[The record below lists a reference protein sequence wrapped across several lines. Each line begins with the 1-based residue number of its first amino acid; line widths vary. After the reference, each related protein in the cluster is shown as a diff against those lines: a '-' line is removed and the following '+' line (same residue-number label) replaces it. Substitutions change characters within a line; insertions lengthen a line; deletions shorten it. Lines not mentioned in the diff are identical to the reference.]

1 MIALCD
7 LLASVLSEE
16 LSCGQKSNLDWA
28 SLSKLASF
36 TKTVGIVRYA
46 VDKAGLDIP
55 DAIRAEFKAV
65 KAQTLAKNFQNLA
78 STLQVVEILEQA
90 DIPCLAY
97 KGAVRSFGV
106 YKKWDM
112 RTSADIDI
120 LVKPSDYEAARKTLK
135 ANGYLNIVSPL
146 SDWWHVHLG
155 ESPYVRSDRV
165 GPIVDLH
172 HRLQQPG
179 GPFPAYEE
187 DFFTEA
193 VTVEFGSRSLKT
205 LSPEDSMLLTA
216 ISYGKALRS
225 GSPWLKEAHEIASV
239 YSSANASERQKF
251 LTRAQRQG
259 LSRLY
264 RQALGNSLA
273 LFDINDGEA
282 FASGDKSELL
292 HLAFGKQNHHHF
304 FRSQQLWGWLDGNF
318 VTRCTKLIGGL
329 LRVSRS
335 ERARLREE
343 RSGIIKMSRP
353 TIEQRQG
360 A

>member
-1 MIALCD
+1 MTALCD
-7 LLASVLSEE
+7 LLASVLSVE
-16 LSCGQKSNLDWA
+16 SSYHQKSKLDWA
-28 SLSKLASF
+28 SITELASF
-36 TKTVGIVRYA
+36 TKTAGIVRYA
-46 VDKAGLDIP
+46 VDKEGLDIP
-55 DAIRAEFKAV
+55 DAVRAEFEAV

-120 LVKPSDYEAARKTLK
+120 LVKPSDYEAAQKTLK
-135 ANGYLNIVSPL
+135 TNGYLNIVSPL

-179 GPFPAYEE
+179 GPFPAHEE

-193 VTVEFGSRSLKT
+193 VSVEFGSRSLKT
-205 LSPEDSMLLTA
+205 LSPADSILLTA

-239 YSSANASERQKF
+239 YSSANSSERQKF
-251 LTRAQRQG
+251 LASAQRQG

-264 RQALGNSLA
+264 RQALGNSLL
-273 LFDINDGEA
+273 LFDMDDAKA
-282 FASGDKSELL
+282 FTSGDKSALL
-292 HLAFGKQNHHHF
+292 HLAFGEQNHHHF

-353 TIEQRQG
+353 AVEQRQG